1 MFDQGDFWDK
11 SPLQS
16 LNILKLPSF
25 YSGISNF
32 QKCTSAIYLKSPLQ
46 TYDYQYKSLTENF
59 IIYSVLQYSVHKR
72 NIPTKYMPFFGCVLG
87 KVKVNEKDTWVDFIQ
102 TFLLLFSTITAQRN
116 NFYVRISSVNEKKSA
131 GNCRFVHIY

>member
-1 MFDQGDFWDK
+1 
-11 SPLQS
+11 
-16 LNILKLPSF
+16 
-25 YSGISNF
+25 
-32 QKCTSAIYLKSPLQ
+32 
-46 TYDYQYKSLTENF
+46 
-59 IIYSVLQYSVHKR
+59 
-72 NIPTKYMPFFGCVLG
+72 MPFFGCVLG